1 MRRTPCQ
8 ALVLAAT
15 VAGLLVFSGAAAG
28 ASSQGPVY
36 LPPQSYYLALGDSM
50 AYGFQGP
57 KAKPGARASD
67 FHTGYVDGFAATLEK
82 LSPGIR
88 VVNYGCPGESTVTFV
103 RGGWNCDGAE
113 LHNAFHGSQ
122 LAAAKAFLRAH
133 PGQVSP
139 ITLTLWGGDVFPL
152 TRRGKQAQPAISA
165 FAAHF
170 SSILRQLRLAAPDA
184 EIIVTGAWNPEA
196 DRVAQGRPLYHAVDA
211 AIKRAAA
218 ASRSRVAE
226 MFSVF
231 DGPGDARAQQHRLC
245 ALTFYCSSK
254 GQDPHPT
261 DAGYRAMAKAFLTAS
276 GYPQKP

>member
-1 MRRTPCQ
+1 MRLTLPNKLL
-8 ALVLAAT
+8 LVAV
-15 VAGLLVFSGAAAG
+15 VAGFLTFSGTATSG
-28 ASSQGPVY
+28 ASQGPVY
-36 LPPQSYYLALGDSM
+36 QPPQSYYLALGDSM

-67 FHTGYVDGFAATLEK
+67 FRTGYVDGFAAALKK

-113 LHNAFHGSQ
+113 LHNKFRGSQ
-122 LAAAKAFLRAH
+122 LAAAEAFLRAH
-133 PGQVSP
+133 RGEVSP
-139 ITLTLWGGDVFPL
+139 ITVTLWGGDVFPL
-152 TRRGKQAQPAISA
+152 TQRGKQARPAISA
-165 FAAHF
+165 FATHF
-170 SSILRQLRLAAPDA
+170 SSILRQLRAAAPNA

-196 DRVAQGRPLYHAVDA
+196 DHIKQGQPLYRSVDA

-218 ASRSRVAE
+218 ASRIRVAE
-226 MFSVF
+226 MFPVF
-231 DGPGDARAQQHRLC
+231 DGTGNAGAQQHRLC

-254 GQDPHPT
+254 GDPHPT

-276 GYPQKP
+276 GYPQTP